1 MKISESL
8 RQLFKVEEAE
18 VRVVFMMTLILLINS
33 IARQIS
39 DVVAVS
45 GFLSTVGSDAILVV
59 WLVDMF
65 VVMLVTAIQSVVI
78 DKYNRLQLLSW
89 MVFSFA
95 LIHILLRFLFVF
107 EGVRGI
113 NYGLLFLLAEQ
124 QQLFFPIIFW
134 VLANDIFS
142 MTQSKRLFPLIA
154 SGEFVGQ
161 ILGLGIAGIT
171 PILLTRVDLKI
182 EELLVFNG
190 LLYMIIFIFI
200 KAGLHGVEIRRT
212 SNKKETFQESLSEGW
227 EFIKEIP
234 AFRYIMFSII
244 GINVVLTIFEF
255 DFLGI
260 TNQAF
265 PTAES
270 YQQFYSF
277 FRLGLILSATFIQT
291 FLTSRILQALN
302 LKNALLILPINQL
315 FASLWMILSRG
326 LVSGIGG
333 FSLSKI
339 SQLTINEAAGKSVQS
354 LVPEERRGR
363 VSLFMD
369 SYLFAIGTIVGCVI
383 LTLIWGSSFFIEN
396 VDHRQIYLI
405 LAAVVGVA
413 NVGFVLKMRS
423 TYDSSLLNWRL
434 KRRQKGRS
442 VLDKL
447 DF

>member
-1 MKISESL
+1 
-8 RQLFKVEEAE
+8 
-18 VRVVFMMTLILLINS
+18 MMTLILLINS

-65 VVMLVTAIQSVVI
+65 IVMLVTAIQSVVI

-95 LIHILLRFLFVF
+95 LIHILLRFLFIF

-113 NYGLLFLLAEQ
+113 NYGLLFLLSEQ

-142 MTQSKRLFPLIA
+142 MTQSKRLFPPIA

-161 ILGLGIAGIT
+161 ILGLGISGIA
-171 PILLTRVDLKI
+171 PILLTRVDLKT

-265 PTAES
+265 PTVES
-270 YQQFYSF
+270 YQQFYSL

-291 FLTSRILQALN
+291 FLTSRILQVLN

-339 SQLTINEAAGKSVQS
+339 SQLTINEAAGKSIQS

-369 SYLFAIGTIVGCVI
+369 SYLFAIGTIMGCVI
-383 LTLIWGSSFFIEN
+383 LTLIWGSSFFIET

-442 VLDKL
+442 VLDQL

>member
-1 MKISESL
+1 
-8 RQLFKVEEAE
+8 
-18 VRVVFMMTLILLINS
+18 MMTLILLMNS
-33 IARQIS
+33 VARQIS

-59 WLVDMF
+59 WLID
-65 VVMLVTAIQSVVI
+65 MLVVILITAIQSIVV
-78 DKYNRLQLLSW
+78 DRYNRLQLLSW
-89 MVFSFA
+89 MVFGFA
-95 LIHILLRFLFVF
+95 LFHVILRFLFVF
-107 EGVRGI
+107 EATRGI
-113 NYGLLFLLAEQ
+113 NYGLLFLLSEQ

-142 MTQSKRLFPLIA
+142 MTQSKRVFPLIA

-161 ILGLGIAGIT
+161 ILGLGIAGFT
-171 PILLTRVDLKI
+171 PLLLSRIDLKT
-182 EELLVFNG
+182 EELLVFNTF
-190 LLYMIIFIFI
+190 LYMIVFILI
-200 KAGLHGVEIRRT
+200 KVGLQGVEIRRT
-212 SNKKETFQESLSEGW
+212 SNKHETFQESLSEGW

-244 GINVVLTIFEF
+244 GINIVLTIFEF

-265 PTAES
+265 PTAEG

-277 FRLGLILSATFIQT
+277 FRLGLIISATLIQT
-291 FLTSRILQALN
+291 FLTSRILQAVN
-302 LKNALLILPINQL
+302 LKNALLILPINQF
-315 FASLWMILSRG
+315 FASLWMIISKG
-326 LVSGIGG
+326 LVSGIVG

-369 SYLFAIGTIVGCVI
+369 SYLFAIGTIMGCVV
-383 LTLIWGSSFFIEN
+383 LSLIWGSSFFVEN
-396 VDHRQIYLI
+396 VDYRQIYLMI
-405 LAAVVGVA
+405 AAVVGVA
-413 NVGFVLKMRS
+413 NIGFVIKMRS

-434 KRRQKGRS
+434 KRRQKGRG

>member
-1 MKISESL
+1 
-8 RQLFKVEEAE
+8 
-18 VRVVFMMTLILLINS
+18 MMTLILLMNS
-33 IARQIS
+33 VARQIS

-59 WLVDMF
+59 WLIDMF
-65 VVMLVTAIQSVVI
+65 VVILITAIQSIVV
-78 DKYNRLQLLSW
+78 DRYNRLQLLSW
-89 MVFSFA
+89 MVFGFA
-95 LIHILLRFLFVF
+95 LFHFVLRFLFVF
-107 EGVRGI
+107 EAARGI
-113 NYGLLFLLAEQ
+113 NYGLLFLLSEQ

-142 MTQSKRLFPLIA
+142 MTQSKRVFPLIA

-161 ILGLGIAGIT
+161 ILGLGIAGFT
-171 PILLTRVDLKI
+171 PLLLSRIDLKT
-182 EELLVFNG
+182 EELLVFNTF
-190 LLYMIIFIFI
+190 LYMIVFILI
-200 KAGLHGVEIRRT
+200 RAGLRGVEIRRI
-212 SNKKETFQESLSEGW
+212 SNKYETFQESLSEGW

-244 GINVVLTIFEF
+244 GVNIVLTIFEF
-255 DFLGI
+255 DFLGT

-265 PTAES
+265 PTAEG

-277 FRLGLILSATFIQT
+277 FRLGLIILATLIQT
-291 FLTSRILQALN
+291 FLTSRILQAVN
-302 LKNALLILPINQL
+302 LKNALLILPINQF
-315 FASLWMILSRG
+315 FASLWMIVSRG
-326 LVSGIGG
+326 LLGGIGG

-369 SYLFAIGTIVGCVI
+369 SYLFAIGTIVGCVV
-383 LTLIWGSSFFIEN
+383 LTLIWGSSFFVEN

-405 LAAVVGVA
+405 VAAVVGVA
-413 NVGFVLKMRS
+413 NIGFVVKMRS